1 MSNNNLDNQIHKFIE
16 MIGAMASLN
25 FSKRL
30 EADINDDPVN
40 VLAYGLNMLSEEL
53 EQNVVKKSRLTEVN
67 TSLEKFS
74 YTVAHDIRSPLNSAI
89 GITSLLEMELG
100 QDMPPHVA
108 EYFSLLKQVHQRIAD
123 MVKGILDYSKA
134 DFNTLHTE
142 AIDIQSMCHDIA
154 EEFDSRKITLRIL
167 FPEAV
172 PVIQYNKL
180 AIWQLF
186 SNLIGNA
193 VKYNDKEACEITV
206 NCKEREQV
214 YELSIKDNGPG
225 IPADKLEKIFDLF
238 ENFKSED
245 NNSYGVGLSIVKK
258 IVNQSNGEIWV
269 QSEPGN
275 GTNFIFTVAKN

>member
-1 MSNNNLDNQIHKFIE
+1 MNNNNLDNQIHKFID
-16 MIGAMASLN
+16 MIGAMASLD

-30 EADINDDPVN
+30 EAHVNDDPAN
-40 VLAYGLNMLSEEL
+40 VLAFGLNMLSEEL

-67 TSLEKFS
+67 TSLEKFT

-100 QDMPPHVA
+100 QDIPQHVA
-108 EYFSLLKQVHQRIAD
+108 EYLALLKQVHQRIAD
-123 MVKGILDYSKA
+123 MVKGILEYSKA
-134 DFNTLHTE
+134 DFNTLNTE

-154 EEFDSRKITLRIL
+154 EEFDSRKVKLSIL
-167 FPEAV
+167 FPAAV
-172 PVIQYNKL
+172 PAIHYNKL

-193 VKYNDKEACEITV
+193 VKYNDKEVCEITV
-206 NCKEREQV
+206 TCTERDLV

-225 IPADKLEKIFDLF
+225 IPAEKLEKIFDLF

-258 IVNQSNGEIWV
+258 IVNQSNGDIWV
-269 QSEPGN
+269 ESEPGKS
-275 GTNFIFTVAKN
+275 TNFIFTVAKN